1 MRLPLPPCHTQTL
14 PTHLRLPRLPLIPR
28 RIVTTSTTS
37 RAPIDIPKLVVPPGS
52 PHHNTLPSFLAYADR
67 RNMDKRS
74 TVYVGTHY
82 EYVVSQ
88 SLLRLGFSLFRTG
101 GRADRGIDLLGH
113 WVLPTL
119 REPLPVVVQ
128 CKSMEGRCNPVHIRE
143 LEGSFQGTP
152 AGWRNKDVLGLLV
165 TTQNAT
171 KGVLERLGLS
181 KLPLGFVK
189 VSRRGTIEQ
198 CLWNEA
204 AQARGLEGV
213 GVTVRYTPLVL
224 LNGKDDLLDEEEEDL
239 PEIINGKRRRRKRV
253 PEKFRIAGAKKDI
266 QLTWMGSPIFP
277 EREGLDEETIKLLD
291 VLTHDSRELTRRL
304 SRSGVMGRPR
314 GSKNKPKAVA
324 GTAKGKVTKNS
335 PAVAGKK
342 ARVSK
347 TTTETAKSATKKTSQ
362 TAAPPVTTKRVGRPP
377 GSPNKLKPSTTKQD
391 KSPTPVLAQRTAR
404 GRPKGSKNKVKPAV
418 TTDSNG

>member
-1 MRLPLPPCHTQTL
+1 
-14 PTHLRLPRLPLIPR
+14 
-28 RIVTTSTTS
+28 
-37 RAPIDIPKLVVPPGS
+37 
-52 PHHNTLPSFLAYADR
+52 
-67 RNMDKRS
+67 MDKRS

-128 CKSMEGRCNPVHIRE
+128 CKSVDSQTRCNPAHIRE

-152 AGWRNKDVLGLLV
+152 VGWRNKDVLGLLV

-224 LNGKDDLLDEEEEDL
+224 LNGKDDLEDEEENL
-239 PEIINGKRRRRKRV
+239 PEIINGKRRRKKRI

-291 VLTHDSRELTRRL
+291 VLTHDSRELPRKLRTP
-304 SRSGVMGRPR
+304 GVMGRPL
-314 GSKNKPKAVA
+314 GSKNKPKVA
-324 GTAKGKVTKNS
+324 ATKTKTSTA
-335 PAVAGKK
+335 AARKK
-342 ARVSK
+342 ATASK
-347 TTTETAKSATKKTSQ
+347 TTAEKQKPATKKTSLA
-362 TAAPPVTTKRVGRPP
+362 TNPPAAAKTMGRPL
-377 GSPNKLKPSTTKQD
+377 GSRNKPKMPV
-391 KSPTPVLAQRTAR
+391 PTLAQR
-404 GRPKGSKNKVKPAV
+404 GRPKGSKNKVKTII